1 MRDRSPSGQRAVTEP
16 RLMKEAAGTAGGYER
31 VVCGAWAGERD
42 DGGCGDDQ
50 QNQQQRDLTMS
61 RDAGKRRRHV
71 DLLGLG
77 HTSFPARRNGEKHP
91 RARPTYPYEMSGSQE
106 VMPGTLA
113 TPRHSPHCRFA
124 RRAATSVCERR
135 RPAESSNAASGS
147 LGGPTPNASLCLPV
161 VETGSPRHPRASK
174 NVKRT
179 LEVVLTIVWLGGMT
193 FLLEVLHT
201 GLLGPIVLLVV
212 VVVVETAFTVWNDG
226 HLPGASA
233 AAE

>member
-1 MRDRSPSGQRAVTEP
+1 VTEP

-113 TPRHSPHCRFA
+113 TPRHSPHCRTA
-124 RRAATSVCERR
+124 REEHVEAGDGKLTAQRLERR
-135 RPAESSNAASGS
+135 RPYSATS
-147 LGGPTPNASLCLPV
+147 
-161 VETGSPRHPRASK
+161 
-174 NVKRT
+174 
-179 LEVVLTIVWLGGMT
+179 
-193 FLLEVLHT
+193 
-201 GLLGPIVLLVV
+201 
-212 VVVVETAFTVWNDG
+212 
-226 HLPGASA
+226 SA
-233 AAE
+233 APS